1 MMYKHTK
8 TAREGNGYDIPHV
21 QSRRISIFSPPQSAE
36 ATTPDYVYSPH
47 YCVLQQIFTPRT
59 VLHVSQ
65 GVVHD
70 QAQNRRKISQT
81 GLWRAKRSTH
91 SGVAL
96 ARKRTGLPRRTYND
110 AEPAPAAGA
119 SLARVQSL
127 QPAFYTC
134 APRTPAN
141 WVPGTAFCACVR
153 ALAEEMGGGAA
164 LRVL

>member
-1 MMYKHTK
+1 MTYLTYNLDVSRFFPDHRGYHTGLHLQPALLRSPTHKHASHCS
-8 TAREGNGYDIPHV
+8 ARILS
-21 QSRRISIFSPPQSAE
+21 SR
-36 ATTPDYVYSPH
+36 
-47 YCVLQQIFTPRT
+47 PRPNPK
-59 VLHVSQ
+59 LLS
-65 GVVHD
+65 D
-70 QAQNRRKISQT
+70 CPEISQT

-110 AEPAPAAGA
+110 AEQAPAAGA

-141 WVPGTAFCACVR
+141 WIPGTAFCACVR
-153 ALAEEMGGGAA
+153 ALAEEMGRGAA